1 MEVTHPMLMLH
12 AEEARQRLRPCWP
25 LRLDDEED
33 WEDEDWEEEDEWE
46 EEEDLEF

>member
-1 MEVTHPMLMLH
+1 MEVTHPMLQ
-12 AEEARQRLRPCWP
+12 AGGARRRLRPVWP

-46 EEEDLEF
+46 EEEELEF

>member
-1 MEVTHPMLMLH
+1 MLMLQ

-33 WEDEDWEEEDEWE
+33 WEEDEDWEEEDEWE
-46 EEEDLEF
+46 EDEEELEF